1 MTEAPKK
8 DYEVLAELGHDDEEM
23 PRIQITRRNLAF
35 GIAFVIGFIVLI
47 YFALPKLSGIDDT
60 WEQVERGEP
69 IWLIVALLFTIGS
82 FYGYVL
88 LFKGVYL
95 RAGLHLTVNESYQ
108 ITMAGLAATRLFAA
122 GGAGG
127 IALTAWALRRAG
139 MSKREVADNSVTFL
153 VLMYA
158 VYMIAMIVFG
168 LGLYFGLFP
177 GPAPWGVT
185 VVPAIFA
192 SITIALA
199 LLIALTPTDLQ
210 KRLEGYGNSGGRFA
224 STIQRLAN
232 LPAALSSGI
241 RGAIL
246 HVRDRD
252 PALLGAFLFWALNI
266 GCLWASFQA
275 FGASPPIAILV
286 MGFFV
291 GMVANLLP
299 LPGGV
304 GGVDGGMIGALLAFG
319 DVNEGTV
326 VVAVL
331 TYRAFAFYL
340 PTIPGAIAYIQLR
353 KKVAEWKEP
362 GKLPADRRSDHKRS
376 RPSAQAG

>member
-1 MTEAPKK
+1 MSPAPKK
-8 DYEVLAELGHDDEEM
+8 KATAKKTAAAKKRIAAKKKHAPKEQDVLLEVGSDDDEM

-35 GIAFVIGFIVLI
+35 GIAFVVAFMLFI

-60 WEQVERGEP
+60 WEQVEKGEP

-177 GPAPWGVT
+177 GP
-185 VVPAIFA
+185 
-192 SITIALA
+192 
-199 LLIALTPTDLQ
+199 
-210 KRLEGYGNSGGRFA
+210 
-224 STIQRLAN
+224 
-232 LPAALSSGI
+232 GI
-241 RGAIL
+241 
-246 HVRDRD
+246 
-252 PALLGAFLFWALNI
+252 
-266 GCLWASFQA
+266 
-275 FGASPPIAILV
+275 
-286 MGFFV
+286 
-291 GMVANLLP
+291 
-299 LPGGV
+299 
-304 GGVDGGMIGALLAFG
+304 
-319 DVNEGTV
+319 
-326 VVAVL
+326 
-331 TYRAFAFYL
+331 
-340 PTIPGAIAYIQLR
+340 
-353 KKVAEWKEP
+353 
-362 GKLPADRRSDHKRS
+362 
-376 RPSAQAG
+376 

>member
-1 MTEAPKK
+1 LTATRKSTDEPVVEE
-8 DYEVLAELGHDDEEM
+8 DLLDDEM
-23 PRIQITRRNLAF
+23 PRITVTRRNLAF
-35 GIAFVIGFIVLI
+35 GGAFVVAFLLFI
-47 YFALPKLSGIDDT
+47 YFGLPKISGIEDT
-60 WEQVERGEP
+60 WQQVERGDP
-69 IWLIVALLFTIGS
+69 LWLLIAMLFTIGS
-82 FYGYVL
+82 FGGYVL

-95 RAGLHLTVNESYQ
+95 RAGLRLTVAESYQ
-108 ITMAGLAATRLFAA
+108 ITMAGLAATRVFAA

-139 MSKREVADNSVTFL
+139 MERREVADNSVTFL

-177 GPAPWGVT
+177 GPAPWGMT

-192 SITIALA
+192 AITIVLA

-210 KRLEGYGNSGGRFA
+210 HRLEGYADKGGRFA

-232 LPAALSSGI
+232 LPAAMSSGI
-241 RGAIL
+241 RGAMS
-246 HVRDRD
+246 HVRDGD
-252 PALLGAFLFWALNI
+252 PALLGAAMFWALNV
-266 GCLWASFQA
+266 GCLWASFKA
-275 FGASPPIAILV
+275 FGESPPIAILV

-291 GMVANLLP
+291 GMIANLLP

-319 DVNEGTV
+319 DGNKGTV

-340 PTIPGAIAYIQLR
+340 PTIPGAVAYLHLR
-353 KKVAEWKEP
+353 KTVAAWRAP
-362 GKLPADRRSDHKRS
+362 GGLPSDRPVHSVPGAS
-376 RPSAQAG
+376 SA